1 MARTFTLK
9 PYIVRQEIYPVSA
22 VVVAPDATVAL
33 ATTSALA
40 YNPGW
45 IADLT
50 EVKVQYDFIGSITD
64 AGSGSNPQMQM
75 VADFGGAAA
84 VRGQSLLVA
93 LGAAASQIYAWRFRG
108 EAPDSPAFA
117 NGSVL
122 QLQGL
127 NPSGAGNVSFDGFLT
142 LTVFAQES
150 P

>member
-9 PYIVRQEIYPVSA
+9 PYIVRQEVYPVSA
-22 VVVAPDATVAL
+22 VAVAPDATTAL

-40 YNPGW
+40 YNPAW
-45 IADLT
+45 LVDLT
-50 EVKVQYDFIGSITD
+50 EVKVQYDFIGSVTD

-75 VADFGGAAA
+75 VADFGGTNA
-84 VRGQSLLVA
+84 VRGQSIVLA
-93 LGAAASQIYAWRFRG
+93 LGVSLALPFSWRFRG
-108 EAPDSPAFA
+108 EAPDAPAFA

-142 LTVFAQES
+142 LSVFAQEA